1 MKKLFLTVMCMSFML
16 LCASCNSCKNQDA
29 VKEGE
34 TECCQDSTECC
45 QDSTQCAKQDSTVC
59 DSTAVQQEVAPAE
72 KVAE

>member
-34 TECCQDSTECC
+34 TECCQDSTKCC

-72 KVAE
+72 VAE

>member
-34 TECCQDSTECC
+34 PECCQDSTKCC